1 MNIINCIKA
10 GEDINE
16 LLKVDTLGYCTRITE
31 VIILSAFLIVQLTH
45 MAVFKSKWYSNVWAI
60 VDPAVIVLLI
70 VLRVIW
76 WDSWTNGIFLL
87 FQ

>member
-1 MNIINCIKA
+1 MNIIDCLKA
-10 GEDINE
+10 GNDIND
-16 LLKVDTLGYCTRITE
+16 LLKVDTLGYFTRITE
-31 VIILSAFLIVQLTH
+31 LIVLFGFLIVQLTH
-45 MAVFKSKWYSNVWAI
+45 MAVFKSKWYSNLWAI

-70 VLRVIW
+70 VLRVVW